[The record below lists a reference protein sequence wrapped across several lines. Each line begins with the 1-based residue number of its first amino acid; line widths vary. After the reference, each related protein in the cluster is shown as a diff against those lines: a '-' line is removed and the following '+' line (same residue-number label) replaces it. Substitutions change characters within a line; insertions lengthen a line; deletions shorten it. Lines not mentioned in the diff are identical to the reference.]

1 MANTIDWGEASVN
14 NTNGYGKGAIDNT
27 IRWGKVYASSAS
39 GDTNIG
45 TSVAP
50 SFTNTK
56 SIALDGVDDYVD
68 CGDNDNLS
76 FGNGSTDSPFSI
88 SFWVNLNSLSG
99 NNNVFIGKDSGSSNR
114 EYAIG
119 MFSNSDKVR
128 FFIKNNGGNSQQ
140 SIDSTTSLTTGNWF
154 HIVTTYSGV
163 GGSNAAD
170 GMKIYING
178 SLETSTNIIKQSYT
192 AMKNTSALLTIGKI
206 NSSPSQISG
215 LIDETAVFN
224 SELSASDVT
233 AIYGSGVPTSLSSYS
248 SLVSWWRC
256 GDGDTSPT
264 LTDNGSGG
272 NNGTMTNFTTFST
285 DVPT

>member
-1 MANTIDWGEASVN
+1 MSNYYRSILNAQGSSFAS
-14 NTNGYGKGAIDNT
+14 TK
-27 IRWGKVYASSAS
+27 
-39 GDTNIG
+39 
-45 TSVAP
+45 
-50 SFTNTK
+50 SFTF
-56 SIALDGVDDYVD
+56 DGVGDFVD
-68 CGDNDNLS
+68 CGDNNNLS
-76 FGNGSTDSPFSI
+76 FGNGTTDSPFAI

-119 MFSNSDKVR
+119 MFSGSDKVR

-140 SIDSTTSLTTGNWF
+140 SIDSTTNLTTGNWF

-224 SELSASDVT
+224 TELSASDVT
-233 AIYGSGVPTSLSSYS
+233 AIYNSGVPNDISSLSP
-248 SLVSWWRC
+248 VSWWRM
-256 GDGDTSPT
+256 GEAANHSGGTWT
-264 LTDNGSGG
+264 LTDQGSGG
-272 NNGTMTNFTTFST
+272 NNGTSTTLPAPPTEPST
-285 DVPT
+285 DVPS